1 MEAIRRAA
9 REDGRYA
16 LEAYQFLFEGL
27 DRAVKMTGRMGAEDR
42 HVTGQE
48 LAEALRLLALDVY
61 GPLARQV
68 WNSWGLQTT
77 RDWGE
82 IVFVL
87 IGHGIFSKQE
97 SDSIEDFAGVYDFEQ
112 DLEGGWS
119 PTLPEQA
126 DLLERGGDDD

>member
-9 REDGRYA
+9 REDGRYS

-27 DRAVKMTGRMGAEDR
+27 DRAVKMTGRQGAEDR

-48 LAEALRLLALDVY
+48 LAEALRQLALEVY

-68 WNSWGLQTT
+68 WNAWGLRGT

-87 IGHGIFSKQE
+87 IQHGIFSKQD
-97 SDSIEDFAGVYDFEQ
+97 SDSIEDFADVYDLERDLEQ
-112 DLEGGWS
+112 AWQPALPDQEDLLEGG
-119 PTLPEQA
+119 
-126 DLLERGGDDD
+126 GDEA